1 MPDRFGKA
9 DADSLRP
16 RDALA
21 DKHLGDARRFA
32 SIRDFA
38 QLPTSSTPDQSENLV
53 QPASPVPTKSVIA
66 RYKTRHRRSVTHE
79 FTGVSDGTHL
89 VSAHDMS
96 AARNDGF
103 TLIELLLVVGLIAV
117 LAAATAPSIAGGMR
131 RFTLTIREPAGRQH
145 HPNSPLPSGWSGI
158 RPSGCDSTIP
168 ASGQYQILDGSD
180 ADVMVRRRFLLE
192 GAAFSSVSGDIEI
205 DSQGRVTALAGT
217 MPATIVLAGP
227 DADTRTITVSRS
239 GRVELP

>member
-9 DADSLRP
+9 DADSLP
-16 RDALA
+16 SRDTLT
-21 DKHLGDARRFA
+21 DKHLRDGRSSRR
-32 SIRDFA
+32 SE
-38 QLPTSSTPDQSENLV
+38 TSHNCQHPQRLTRAKTSYNPRV
-53 QPASPVPTKSVIA
+53 PFPTKSVIA
-66 RYKTRHRRSVTHE
+66 RYRTRHRRLVAHG
-79 FTGVSDGTHL
+79 FAGVSDGTHF

-117 LAAATAPSIAGGMR
+117 LAATTAPSIAGGMR
-131 RFTLTIREPAGRQH
+131 RFTLTSASQQVA
-145 HPNSPLPSGWSGI
+145 
-158 RPSGCDSTIP
+158 STIRTARYQAVGRNMTVRVRFDHP
-168 ASGQYQILDGSD
+168 GSGQYQILDASD
-180 ADVMVRRRFLLE
+180 ADLGPAKWLLE

-205 DSQGRVTALAGT
+205 DPQGRVTALSGT

-227 DADTRTITVSRS
+227 DADTRTISVSRS